1 MLRKQL
7 PSCERDCSPGLAPIA
22 WFLAREEPIREPP
35 IPQRMEPV
43 VQGEALPGQVE
54 AADGALKLKTAF
66 QA

>member
-1 MLRKQL
+1 
-7 PSCERDCSPGLAPIA
+7 
-22 WFLAREEPIREPP
+22 
-35 IPQRMEPV
+35 MEPV